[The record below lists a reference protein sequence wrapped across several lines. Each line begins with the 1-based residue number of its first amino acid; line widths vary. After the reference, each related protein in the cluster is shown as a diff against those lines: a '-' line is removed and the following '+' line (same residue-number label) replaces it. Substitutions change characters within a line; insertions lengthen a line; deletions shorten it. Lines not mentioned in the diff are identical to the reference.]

1 MAGNNRP
8 PYRTPC
14 EGWQYAWPGKPHQNV
29 KPDDKNVPQ
38 WQNVTDNGY
47 PYPVGPQPV
56 IRSASE
62 QETIT
67 TTCTIEGVDC
77 GYNCNEFPRVLR
89 VTQQYEEAEPQDMIV
104 CEKQGFKNLQMVKA
118 WHGEWGFDCSN
129 RTVKYRTRNETV
141 TMNGTFHGGNPL
153 LYEVPQC
160 DGVPYSG
167 TPPLTE
173 PTVPSATTSISCT
186 NTVVKNTGIINL
198 DSLTAS
204 STHAVNVFAYP
215 VTPNYVHADVS
226 YTSPNPASCPDINES
241 LEVAMP
247 TACRFGNYRSGCS
260 GSTPIFTLYL
270 PAPHGTYDS
279 DPDSPYY
286 EKYVIDGN
294 EDNGISDVFSNSVQT
309 WIGTLAEIENE
320 MNNTIIINPHGGYF
334 IEKPDF
340 DDNASPTVSRC
351 YNADFVP
358 GATSMEFSYEMYI
371 HKPTTSTDQWIDAF
385 YTISLSLDN
394 AYRFQD
400 VIDDCKELAGQWDL
414 SDDHVYPWRTDDYQS
429 VAPIVS
435 RDEVR
440 GYTIASGYSKQCVEP
455 IKGAPDWSVNNYAS
469 PINYDTPGHSYPP
482 FSAEWQSNPRWSQ
495 ITNKDPN
502 SIVWDWSGRYYS
514 ATHNTAGGA
523 SYVGEEWQWNL
534 LTDSEKSN
542 YTSSNG
548 VNYNRFTGN
557 IIGSPSDKQ
566 GAQNFDYEHITWNGC
581 APSTAAI
588 ALFGS
593 VSPYVSKI
601 GAYSGST
608 EAGDDTDEAV
618 PRAAT
623 QWTNNYDACKYRPGA
638 WIANDGCIVV
648 VQECIYTQVPRPSYN
663 FARPCGEDR
672 WSPDETKTDCIYE
685 DDGTTVVLSSSSEV
699 TSGQI
704 AYIQSAVNPG
714 IFKVNQISDTE
725 YERIGDKIADLPYRF
740 TPTETDNFFAPI
752 RWQPVSKRTKPAIC
766 GRVKVISAT
775 QDGSDVIIES
785 EAAASLVVH
794 ADIEDYVDFSGVSG
808 LGTNVKV
815 TEIVDSAHFKIIGT
829 LSGAYVKGGY
839 VSSNGAAAWYW
850 NDDQSKGQYSIHE
863 WVYNHAS
870 GAPVTILNGQ
880 PCASVVCE
888 TRCLPEINCYP
899 SVVGW
904 MVTNPKPDDATWD
917 INSIPNASSLFY
929 QGQGYIDDPNY
940 IPFLWQAIVTF
951 TMSDLLWQKPHKP
964 KGADC
969 NTNPDWVQDDGTC
982 TKNYPAPPKTETFC
996 ELPSGVPALPDGITL
1011 PAYLPDAEIG
1021 GVYQSSF
1028 FNDVLKPN
1036 PFESEQALYLRE
1048 KQCSCEGGSFAEE
1061 YERNKAR
1068 CHC

>member
-38 WQNVTDNGY
+38 WQNVTKNGY
-47 PYPVGPQPV
+47 PYPVGSQPV

-62 QETIT
+62 RETIA
-67 TTCTIEGVDC
+67 TTCTVEGVDC
-77 GYNCNEFPRVLR
+77 GYNCDEFPRALR
-89 VTQQYEEAEPQDMIV
+89 VTQQYEEVAPQDMIV

-118 WHGEWGFDCSN
+118 WHGRWGLDARPDCGTYQN
-129 RTVKYRTRNETV
+129 VKYRTLSLSFQIDGRWFYGAQVPDPFDVDFSKTVQVTSTVGKDTGIIGINSLTNESSKTG
-141 TMNGTFHGGNPL
+141 NGAEGN
-153 LYEVPQC
+153 
-160 DGVPYSG
+160 
-167 TPPLTE
+167 
-173 PTVPSATTSISCT
+173 TVPSDC
-186 NTVVKNTGIINL
+186 
-198 DSLTAS
+198 D
-204 STHAVNVFAYP
+204 
-215 VTPNYVHADVS
+215 
-226 YTSPNPASCPDINES
+226 YTSPTILQFDCSSLIKIRLPLIGDDVNICNEPFEGTVSELSDWLNDNSDIEIYRNFNGD
-241 LEVAMP
+241 EV
-247 TACRFGNYRSGCS
+247 SGPNHTNS
-260 GSTPIFTLYL
+260 DGLYDADTKFTLEITDIEVNYSTTNFSVSYSL
-270 PAPHGTYDS
+270 VLNRYDN
-279 DPDSPYY
+279 PDDGRSSPQPTPPTWTEFGQYNY
-286 EKYVIDGN
+286 HYNYDY
-294 EDNGISDVFSNSVQT
+294 SLSVQ
-309 WIGTLAEIENE
+309 
-320 MNNTIIINPHGGYF
+320 
-334 IEKPDF
+334 
-340 DDNASPTVSRC
+340 
-351 YNADFVP
+351 
-358 GATSMEFSYEMYI
+358 
-371 HKPTTSTDQWIDAF
+371 
-385 YTISLSLDN
+385 LDN
-394 AYRFQD
+394 AYSFTD
-400 VIDDCKELAGQWDL
+400 VINDCKSLASQWDL

-440 GYTIASGYSKQCVEP
+440 KYAIAFGYSRECFEP
-455 IKGAPDWSVNNYAS
+455 LVTLPNWSVNDYGQ
-469 PINYDTPGHSYPP
+469 PINTGEHEP
-482 FSAEWQSNPRWSQ
+482 FSVLWQSDPSYKQ
-495 ITNKDPN
+495 ITDKDPN
-502 SIVWDWSGRYYS
+502 SIVWSWAGKYYD
-514 ATHNTAGGA
+514 ATHNTAGGVNY
-523 SYVGEEWQWNL
+523 SGEEWQWNL
-534 LTDSEKSN
+534 EPDYVKAI
-542 YTSSNG
+542 YATSAAVS
-548 VNYNRFTGN
+548 YNRFTGN
-557 IIGSPSDKQ
+557 IMGAPSDKQ

-581 APSTAAI
+581 APSTSAI
-588 ALFGS
+588 ALFGN
-593 VSPYVSKI
+593 VSPYVSQI
-601 GAYSGST
+601 GAYSGGN
-608 EAGDDTDEAV
+608 EASDDTDLAV

-725 YERIGDKIADLPYRF
+725 YERVGDKISDLPYRF
-740 TPTETDNFFAPI
+740 TPSETDNFFAPI

-775 QDGSDVIIES
+775 QDGSNVIIES
-785 EAAASLVVH
+785 EAAVSLVVH

-808 LGTNVKV
+808 LGSNVKV
-815 TEIVDSAHFKIIGT
+815 TEIVDSTHFKVVGT
-829 LSGAYVKGGY
+829 LSGAYTKGGY

-850 NDDQSKGQYSIHE
+850 NDDQSKGQYAIHE

-904 MVTNPKPDDATWD
+904 MVTNPNPGDATWD
-917 INSIPNASSLFY
+917 INNIPNASSLFY

-964 KGADC
+964 KGAYC